1 MKFWDDEKSITLT
14 RCVVVA
20 ALGVVHCS
28 GRAAP

>member
-20 ALGVVHCS
+20 APIGLS
-28 GRAAP
+28 LKTI

>member
-14 RCVVVA
+14 RCVVVGD
-20 ALGVVHCS
+20 GVVHCS